1 MQYCEK
7 CKVHVR
13 GLHAN
18 CPLCQG
24 PLTGEG
30 ETPNSVFP
38 AHTYQA
44 PRYHLLIRSMIF
56 ASIAAIVVCAT
67 VACMWVC
74 LYSVIRRRNNIPKNI
89 IWLVFWLS
97 LIAVLWDLFTGRR
110 GWSIDYVIPA
120 ICVLAMIAMA
130 AIAIVLRLRIE
141 EYMIYVLLDGL
152 FGIVPLLF
160 NAWMGAR
167 IVPFHS
173 VRRGKHPV
181 PCRSAFLPGRNAA
194 VRAAPPPASLRTC
207 KDRSI

>member
-1 MQYCEK
+1 
-7 CKVHVR
+7 
-13 GLHAN
+13 
-18 CPLCQG
+18 
-24 PLTGEG
+24 
-30 ETPNSVFP
+30 
-38 AHTYQA
+38 
-44 PRYHLLIRSMIF
+44 
-56 ASIAAIVVCAT
+56 
-67 VACMWVC
+67 MWVC

-160 NAWMGAR
+160 LTLG
-167 IVPFHS
+167 S
-173 VRRGKHPV
+173 VSYTHLDVYKRQPINNINQ
-181 PCRSAFLPGRNAA
+181 FLLIKTL
-194 VRAAPPPASLRTC
+194 VLL
-207 KDRSI
+207 

>member
-67 VACMWVC
+67 VNILLGGRRWWLFIAAAVACMWVC

-130 AIAIVLRLRIE
+130 AIAIVLRCALKNI
-141 EYMIYVLLDGL
+141 
-152 FGIVPLLF
+152 
-160 NAWMGAR
+160 
-167 IVPFHS
+167 
-173 VRRGKHPV
+173 
-181 PCRSAFLPGRNAA
+181 
-194 VRAAPPPASLRTC
+194 
-207 KDRSI
+207 